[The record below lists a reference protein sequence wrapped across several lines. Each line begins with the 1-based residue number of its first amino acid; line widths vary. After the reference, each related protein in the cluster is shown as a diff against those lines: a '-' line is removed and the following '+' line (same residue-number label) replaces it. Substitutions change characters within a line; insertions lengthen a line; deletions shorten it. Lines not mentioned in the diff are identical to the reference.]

1 MKKDRLIVLTTHSMA
16 EADHLGDKI
25 AILAL
30 GRLRAIGTSLHLKNQ
45 FGVGYHLNLV
55 CNEPQ
60 DVPTA
65 KEKMSEFFPMAEL
78 ASESANNLSYSI
90 TQLRVEQLSPFLSW
104 VENEG
109 ALERKSGVNTNNK
122 AILLDWGLSQ
132 TSKSITQ
139 YFLEFVAD
147 RYFSFGRSFLARD
160 SRRLF
165 IARRASWQRKG
176 QS

>member
-1 MKKDRLIVLTTHSMA
+1 MNSNKRQLWDVIEEMKKDRLIVLTTHSMA

-30 GRLRAIGTSLHLKNQ
+30 GRLRAIGSSLHLKNQ

-60 DVPTA
+60 DVPAA
-65 KEKMSEFFPMAEL
+65 KQKMEEFFPMAVLET
-78 ASESANNLSYSI
+78 ESANNLSYSI

-104 VENEG
+104 IEHEG
-109 ALERKSGVNTNNK
+109 ALERKANSNTNTT

-132 TSKSITQ
+132 TSTYTIRLFQCRTNDSI
-139 YFLEFVAD
+139 
-147 RYFSFGRSFLARD
+147 FSAGRSVLAGD
-160 SRRLF
+160 SR
-165 IARRASWQRKG
+165 
-176 QS
+176 

>member
-30 GRLRAIGTSLHLKNQ
+30 GRLRAIGNNLHLKSQ

-60 DVPTA
+60 DVPVA
-65 KEKMSEFFPMAEL
+65 KQKMEEFFPMAVLET
-78 ASESANNLSYSI
+78 ESANNLSYSI
-90 TQLRVEQLSPFLSW
+90 TQLRVEQLAPFLTW

-109 ALERKSGVNTNNK
+109 ALERKSSNSKSK

-132 TSKSITQ
+132 TSKNIIILFSPDSLNICSI
-139 YFLEFVAD
+139 
-147 RYFSFGRSFLARD
+147 GRSIFACNTRQCV
-160 SRRLF
+160 
-165 IARRASWQRKG
+165 IARRRGQRE
-176 QS
+176 